1 MQAPLTNAL
10 HALIIVQIKHQHV
23 IPIAP
28 FANQLIM
35 SSYPKDSKSV
45 GNALH
50 MAAKSVR
57 LTKTKP

>member
-10 HALIIVQIKHQHV
+10 HALIIVKIKHQHV

-35 SSYPKDSKSV
+35 SSYPKDNTSADS
-45 GNALH
+45 AQH

-57 LTKTKP
+57 LTKTKS